1 MTKRKKDII
10 IANPMY
16 DVVFKQLMSDKEIAR
31 YFVSTI
37 LGEEIADIDFAPQEY
52 SYEKQIK
59 TENQIKKLS
68 LIRLDFV
75 ATIKT
80 KVGDV
85 KKILIEIQQSLKPHD
100 ILRFRTYI
108 GEQYKNKDNIVTK
121 DDKIVKV
128 MPIVAIYMLGFN
140 IDESPQIAIK
150 IKRTGED
157 IIDGGIVAI
166 KNPIFEALTHD
177 AYFIQVARIEQKMYD
192 DWKKCS
198 ELMKLLSIFE
208 QNYFTDKEYFKK
220 FPYPITTKIIK
231 KMVSTLERIASDPKV
246 RRAMEE
252 EEFAALDT
260 AFWQAA
266 LAQKDKAL
274 VTKDKALATKNKAL
288 VTREKE
294 LKKALARISELERKY
309 EIN

>member
-140 IDESPQIAIK
+140 IAESQHIAIK

-166 KNPIFEALTHD
+166 NNPIFEALTHD